1 MDEPGAGNRE
11 APRAGNRASLRQGAS
26 ASAAGA
32 APTIPAPDTPA
43 PNPKD
48 APALPSG
55 ATPPPLSAAPLAYEN
70 PGFLNSADGR
80 LIRILSEYLEPL
92 SRFRREQIQ
101 DTVVFFGS
109 ARFRGRDE
117 ADHALE
123 LLENTGSTRPAPSEE
138 QPAKAT
144 EIATGEATDLQ
155 RKRAV
160 AAVEMARFYE
170 DARRL
175 AQLLTRW
182 AKSIPSRK
190 HRFVVTSGGGPGI
203 MEAAN
208 RGAREAG
215 GKTIGL
221 NISLPFEQA
230 PNPYITPS
238 LNFEFH
244 YFFMRKLWFA
254 YLSKALVVFPGGF
267 GTLDEMFEILTL
279 TQTQKLA
286 KKITVVVYG
295 KDYWNKVL
303 NLDALVN
310 AGAISPKDIELFQ
323 FADTPE
329 QAFEIL
335 RRGLTENYL
344 VAEAAAATQRAA
356 SQGNGHDED
365 LMAGWTVED
374 FLSPELAR
382 TRK

>member
-1 MDEPGAGNRE
+1 MTDHRDTV
-11 APRAGNRASLRQGAS
+11 ASEGQGAKNDS
-26 ASAAGA
+26 APLTGSSNAKAADPAGSAVIPSNGE
-32 APTIPAPDTPA
+32 PAPLQP
-43 PNPKD
+43 
-48 APALPSG
+48 
-55 ATPPPLSAAPLAYEN
+55 APLAYEN

-80 LIRILSEYLEPL
+80 LIRIVSEYLEPL
-92 SRFRREQIQ
+92 ARFRREQIQ

-123 LLENTGSTRPAPSEE
+123 LLDNTGSTRPAPTEE
-138 QPAKAT
+138 QPAKAPD
-144 EIATGEATDLQ
+144 IAAGKATDLQ

-175 AQLLTRW
+175 ASMFTRW
-182 AKSIPSRK
+182 AKSLPSRK

-208 RGAREAG
+208 RGAYEAG

-221 NISLPFEQA
+221 NIRLPFEQA

-279 TQTQKLA
+279 AQTQKLA

-295 KDYWNKVL
+295 AEYWNKVL
-303 NLDALVN
+303 NLDALVDS
-310 AGAISPKDIELFQ
+310 GAISPKDIELFQ
-323 FADTPE
+323 VADTPD
-329 QAFEIL
+329 QAFEML
-335 RRGLTENYL
+335 RRGLSENYL
-344 VAEAAAATQRAA
+344 VAEAAAADARATNRA
-356 SQGNGHDED
+356 GDHEGD
-365 LMAGWTVED
+365 LMAGWTLED
-374 FLSPELAR
+374 FLGPEIAR